1 MGYRGYVMGKKY
13 KYCYGICDQ
22 ADKLLLKKQCIA
34 LEKNIPNLK
43 KEELLEDV
51 DGSQW
56 QFYILEN
63 KEIVVRND
71 CCINELYIESDVD
84 LLPYFNR

>member
-1 MGYRGYVMGKKY
+1 MGKKY

-22 ADKLLLKKQCIA
+22 ADKLLFKKQCIA

-56 QFYILEN
+56 QFYVLEMG
-63 KEIVVRND
+63 K
-71 CCINELYIESDVD
+71 
-84 LLPYFNR
+84 

>member
-1 MGYRGYVMGKKY
+1 MSKQYEYS
-13 KYCYGICDQ
+13 YGICNQ
-22 ADKLLLKKQCIA
+22 ADRLLLKKQCIA

-56 QFYILEN
+56 QLYTLEN
-63 KEIVVRND
+63 KKIIVRND

-84 LLPYFNR
+84 LLRYFPE

>member
-1 MGYRGYVMGKKY
+1 MH
-13 KYCYGICDQ
+13 
-22 ADKLLLKKQCIA
+22 CIG
-34 LEKNIPNLK
+34 KNIPDLK

-56 QFYILEN
+56 QFYVLGN
-63 KEIVVRND
+63 GEIVVRND

-84 LLPYFNR
+84 LIPYFNR

>member
-1 MGYRGYVMGKKY
+1 M
-13 KYCYGICDQ
+13 
-22 ADKLLLKKQCIA
+22 LCIG
-34 LEKNIPNLK
+34 KNIPDLK

-56 QFYILEN
+56 QFYVLGN
-63 KEIVVRND
+63 GEIVVKND

>member
-1 MGYRGYVMGKKY
+1 MSWVKNTS
-13 KYCYGICDQ
+13 
-22 ADKLLLKKQCIA
+22 IA

-56 QFYILEN
+56 QFYVLEN
-63 KEIVVRND
+63 GAIVVRND

>member
-1 MGYRGYVMGKKY
+1 MGKNTNIAMEY
-13 KYCYGICDQ
+13 VIRQTGPY
-22 ADKLLLKKQCIA
+22 KKQCIA
-34 LEKNIPNLK
+34 LEKIFLTK

-56 QFYILEN
+56 QFYVLGN
-63 KEIVVRND
+63 GEIVVRND

-84 LLPYFNR
+84 LIPYFNR

>member
-1 MGYRGYVMGKKY
+1 MSWVKNTS
-13 KYCYGICDQ
+13 
-22 ADKLLLKKQCIA
+22 IA

-56 QFYILEN
+56 QFYVLGN
-63 KEIVVRND
+63 GEIVVRND

-84 LLPYFNR
+84 LIPYFNR

>member
-1 MGYRGYVMGKKY
+1 M
-13 KYCYGICDQ
+13 
-22 ADKLLLKKQCIA
+22 
-34 LEKNIPNLK
+34 EKTFLTK

-56 QFYILEN
+56 QFYVLGN
-63 KEIVVRND
+63 GEIVVRND

-84 LLPYFNR
+84 LIPYFNR